1 MVSCFPQCSSDSKTS
16 QDSLILE
23 VLQQSPQRRN
33 VGCHTT
39 HKMDLSR
46 NQYSFRT
53 FRSMNTYNQ
62 DPVTMSQ

>member
-1 MVSCFPQCSSDSKTS
+1 MDSRFPQCSSDSKTS

-23 VLQQSPQRRN
+23 VHQQSPQRRN
-33 VGCHTT
+33 VSCHTT

-53 FRSMNTYNQ
+53 FRSRNTYNQ
-62 DPVTMSQ
+62 NPVII

>member
-23 VLQQSPQRRN
+23 VHQQSPQRRN
-33 VGCHTT
+33 VSCHTT

>member
-1 MVSCFPQCSSDSKTS
+1 MDSRFPQCSSDSKTS

-23 VLQQSPQRRN
+23 VLLQSPQRRN

-53 FRSMNTYNQ
+53 FRSRNTHNQ
-62 DPVTMSQ
+62 NPVIM